1 MDLTLEALDAIE
13 RVCAHASIWTLKRC
27 ISNVSDGLASASPEA
42 QDYGR
47 ALLLKLEHL
56 AAQQQAPFGAQP
68 WRSGCNDF
76 IAPAMTLAEPVR
88 AAA

>member
-1 MDLTLEALDAIE
+1 MDLTIEALDAIE

-27 ISNVSDGLASASPEA
+27 ITNVSNGLAGASPEA

-56 AAQQQAPFGAQP
+56 ADQQQAPFVAQP
-68 WRSGCNDF
+68 WNSSNDF
-76 IAPAMTLAEPVR
+76 IAPAMALAEPVR